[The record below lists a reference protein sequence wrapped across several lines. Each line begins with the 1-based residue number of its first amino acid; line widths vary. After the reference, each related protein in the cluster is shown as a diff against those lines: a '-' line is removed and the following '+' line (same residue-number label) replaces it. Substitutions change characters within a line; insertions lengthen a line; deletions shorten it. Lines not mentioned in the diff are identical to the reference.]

1 MKKNAII
8 LLLVCFCLILAAC
21 GRSGAAQADSPAPAD
36 GAPAVETTPK
46 PTPTPKPVDLRPY
59 VKELNMIE
67 QEQREKEYPFVG
79 VYELD
84 PEDDRTIDYKLA
96 LDGFDLM
103 VLGASLEIEEFVENY
118 NQTLVELPAL
128 ADSLEQYVHV
138 DAPDAHIKILVMLN
152 KTDETIIAIVQDGQI
167 IYDAVNGIGEE
178 PAPVAPIE
186 EPETTPEATP
196 AA

>member
-21 GRSGAAQADSPAPAD
+21 GRSGAAQAASPTPAD
-36 GAPAVETTPK
+36 SAPAVEAAPK
-46 PTPTPKPVDLRPY
+46 PTATPKPVDLKPI
-59 VKELNMIE
+59 VKDLNMIE
-67 QEQREKEYPFVG
+67 QDQREKEYPFVG

-84 PEDDRTIDYKLA
+84 PDDDRTIVYKLA
-96 LDGFDLM
+96 LDGFDIM

-118 NQTLVELPAL
+118 NQTLIELPSL

-152 KTDETIIAIVQDGQI
+152 KTDETIIAIIQDGQI
-167 IYDAVNGIGEE
+167 VYDAVNGVGEE
-178 PAPVAPIE
+178 PAPVTPIE
-186 EPETTPEATP
+186 EPEATP

>member
-21 GRSGAAQADSPAPAD
+21 GRSGAAQAASPTPAD
-36 GAPAVETTPK
+36 SAPAVEAAPK
-46 PTPTPKPVDLRPY
+46 PTATPKPVVLKPI
-59 VKELNMIE
+59 VKDLNMIE
-67 QEQREKEYPFVG
+67 QDQREKEYPFVG

-84 PEDDRTIDYKLA
+84 PDDDRTIVYKLA
-96 LDGFDLM
+96 LDGFDIM

-118 NQTLVELPAL
+118 NQTLIELPSL

-152 KTDETIIAIVQDGQI
+152 KTDETIIAIIQDGQI
-167 IYDAVNGIGEE
+167 VYDAVNGVGEE
-178 PAPVAPIE
+178 PAPVTPIE
-186 EPETTPEATP
+186 EPEATP

>member
-21 GRSGAAQADSPAPAD
+21 GRSGAAQAVSPAPAD
-36 GAPAVETTPK
+36 GAPASEATPK
-46 PTPTPKPVDLRPY
+46 PTPTPKPVDLKPY

-67 QEQREKEYPFVG
+67 QEQREKEYPFIG

-84 PEDDRTIDYKLA
+84 PEDDRTIIYKLA
-96 LDGFDLM
+96 LDGFDIM
-103 VLGASLEIEEFVENY
+103 VLGASLEIEAFVENY

-128 ADSLEQYVHV
+128 AESLEEYVHV
-138 DAPDAHIKILVMLN
+138 DAPDAHIKILVMLS
-152 KTDETIIAIVQDGQI
+152 KTDETVIATIYDGQI
-167 IYDAVNGIGEE
+167 VYDAINGVGEE

-186 EPETTPEATP
+186 EPEATP